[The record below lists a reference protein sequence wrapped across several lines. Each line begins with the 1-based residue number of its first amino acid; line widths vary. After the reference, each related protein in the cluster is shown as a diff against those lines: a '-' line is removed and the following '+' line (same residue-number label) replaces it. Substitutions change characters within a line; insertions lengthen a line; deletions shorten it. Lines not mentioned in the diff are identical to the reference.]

1 MRLAVSFF
9 ALTILPAVATGCGGA
24 QTPDPEPRPAV
35 VVQAQPAPSPVAQP
49 SNDAEGD
56 AGTEDG
62 GEDQD
67 RVAVLGTM
75 FGDSISEA
83 FGAGGLGLVGT
94 GTSDGG
100 AGGGEAIGLG
110 SIGTIGRGAGTGV
123 GAGTGAG
130 YGSGSG
136 RLGRYPSQVQPG
148 ETAVVGALD
157 KEVIR
162 RVVRRHMNRFR
173 YCYERQLAT
182 SPNLQGKV
190 LVRFVISTT
199 GAVSSARDAGSTLP
213 DESVK
218 ACVLRTY
225 QSMQF
230 PAPSGGIVVVTYP
243 IVFHPG
249 DSAADAGAPTP

>member
-1 MRLAVSFF
+1 MRLAASFF
-9 ALTILPAVATGCGGA
+9 SLTIVLPFVTGCGGA

-35 VVQAQPAPSPVAQP
+35 VVEAQPAPSPVAQP
-49 SNDAEGD
+49 ANHAEGD
-56 AGTEDG
+56 AGNEDG
-62 GEDQD
+62 GEGGED

-75 FGDSISEA
+75 FGDSIGEA

-100 AGGGEAIGLG
+100 TGDGEGIGLG
-110 SIGTIGRGAGTGV
+110 SIGTIGRGAGTG
-123 GAGTGAG
+123 TGAG

-136 RLGRYPSQVQPG
+136 RLGRSPSQVQPG
-148 ETAVVGALD
+148 ETSVVGALD
-157 KEVIR
+157 KDVIR

-182 SPNLQGKV
+182 NPNLQGKV

-199 GAVSSARDAGSTLP
+199 GAVSSAQDSGSTLP
-213 DESVK
+213 DEAVK

-230 PAPSGGIVVVTYP
+230 PAPSGGVVVVTYP

-249 DSAADAGAPTP
+249 DSAADAGAPTR

>member
-1 MRLAVSFF
+1 MRVAASLF
-9 ALTILPAVATGCGGA
+9 ALTIVLLPVATGCGGA
-24 QTPDPEPRPAV
+24 QTTDPEPRPAIV
-35 VVQAQPAPSPVAQP
+35 VEAQPAPRPVAQP
-49 SNDAEGD
+49 SNNAEED
-56 AGTEDG
+56 AGNEDG
-62 GEDQD
+62 GEGGED

-75 FGDSISEA
+75 WGDSIGDA
-83 FGAGGLGLVGT
+83 FGAGGLGLIGI
-94 GTSDGG
+94 GSSDGG
-100 AGGGEAIGLG
+100 TGDGGGIGLG
-110 SIGTIGRGAGTGV
+110 SIGTIGHGAGT
-123 GAGTGAG
+123 GTGAG

-136 RLGRYPSQVQPG
+136 RLGRTTSQVQPG

-157 KEVIR
+157 KDVIR
-162 RVVRRHMNRFR
+162 RVIRRHMNRFR

-182 SPNLQGKV
+182 DPNLQGKV
-190 LVRFVISTT
+190 VVRFVISTT

-230 PAPSGGIVVVTYP
+230 PAPNGGVVVVTYP

-249 DSAADAGAPTP
+249 GDAADGGTPTP

>member
-1 MRLAVSFF
+1 MRLAASFF
-9 ALTILPAVATGCGGA
+9 SVAIVLPVVTGCGGA
-24 QTPDPEPRPAV
+24 RNAAPEPQPAV
-35 VVQAQPAPSPVAQP
+35 VVQAQPAPSVSRP
-49 SNDAEGD
+49 SNEPEQD
-56 AGTEDG
+56 AGTDDD
-62 GEDQD
+62 GEDED
-67 RVAVLGTM
+67 SVAVLGSM
-75 FGDSISEA
+75 WGDSIGEA

-100 AGGGEAIGLG
+100 AGVGDGIGLG
-110 SIGTIGRGAGTGV
+110 SIGTIGRGAGTG
-123 GAGTGAG
+123 TGAG

-136 RLGRYPSQVQPG
+136 RLDRSPSRVQVQPG

-157 KEVIR
+157 KDIIR
-162 RVVRRHMNRFR
+162 RVVQRHMNRFR
-173 YCYERQLAT
+173 YCYERQLVT
-182 SPNLQGKV
+182 NPNLQGKV

-199 GAVSSARDAGSTLP
+199 GAVSSAQDAGSTLP
-213 DESVK
+213 DEAVK

-249 DSAADAGAPTP
+249 GGATDAGAPAP

>member
-1 MRLAVSFF
+1 MRSAFNFF
-9 ALTILPAVATGCGGA
+9 ALTIVLPVVTGCGAA
-24 QTPDPEPRPAV
+24 QTADPEPRPAV
-35 VVQAQPAPSPVAQP
+35 VVEAQPAPIPVAQP

-56 AGTEDG
+56 AGNEDG
-62 GEDQD
+62 GEGGED

-75 FGDSISEA
+75 FGDSIGEA

-100 AGGGEAIGLG
+100 TADGEGIGLG

-123 GAGTGAG
+123 GTGAG
-130 YGSGSG
+130 YGSGGG
-136 RLGRYPSQVQPG
+136 RLGRTPSQVQPG

-157 KEVIR
+157 KDVIR

-199 GAVSSARDAGSTLP
+199 GAVSSAQDAGSTLP

-243 IVFHPG
+243 IVFQPG